1 MNQLNLG
8 IALLIMIVAILI
20 LKKVSFMGGGS
31 LPPVTCP
38 AFTMAVVPTSITCP
52 TGYTLSGTTC
62 TAVRGTPN
70 NLACNTPYFTGNNAS
85 NMCEPTTYGKGAP
98 PV

>member
-20 LKKVSFMGGGS
+20 LKKVSFMGNPQVS
-31 LPPVTCP
+31 VTCP

-85 NMCEPTTYGKGAP
+85 NKCEPTTYGKGAP